1 MNNSAEAAG
10 ARFVAGIEGTDEDC
24 GMTTTFRATDLCSVR
39 SGWPEGR
46 CPLCLIRMAVAMK
59 RNAHEALASSMDR
72 RDIHSASL
80 MEKRKG

>member
-1 MNNSAEAAG
+1 
-10 ARFVAGIEGTDEDC
+10 
-24 GMTTTFRATDLCSVR
+24 
-39 SGWPEGR
+39 
-46 CPLCLIRMAVAMK
+46 LIRMAVAMK